1 MKNYVQIGALSG
13 KTDIKG
19 FVHIHTEPEV
29 DVKWKKGIFLQIQKD
44 GLFVPFQIEEFYL
57 RNEEV
62 FVLLKLFYYHHSME
76 KWKNC
81 DVWMDKKYVRKEKS
95 SLLDGYAVMDLKSG
109 KILGNITAVRAFG
122 LNTVAEILTCDNQSI
137 LIPFHEDIISEISD
151 KQKTVI
157 MNLPDGIV

>member
-1 MKNYVQIGALSG
+1 MKNYVQIGTLSG

-81 DVWMDKKYVRKEKS
+81 YVWMEKKYVRKEKS
-95 SLLDGYAVMDLKSG
+95 SPLGGICCYGFQIRQNLGKYHCCPSIRVEHSG
-109 KILGNITAVRAFG
+109 RNSHIG
-122 LNTVAEILTCDNQSI
+122 
-137 LIPFHEDIISEISD
+137 
-151 KQKTVI
+151 
-157 MNLPDGIV
+157 